1 MKGVRELKRRTR
13 GVQNIRKITKALE
26 LVAGTK
32 LRRLQERAATTRP
45 FAGRLESI
53 MQRVAAMADP
63 EASPLLAVR
72 PAVKDVAVIVIAAD
86 KGLCG
91 AYNSNVFRT
100 AVPLLRKLADSG
112 KKCHLYLIGRRIA
125 VYHARIKDPRLV
137 VDFVYPDVVEKITF
151 RRVKSMMAVLVKGYL
166 ENRFQEVQLVYTR
179 MTGAASFQPVVQQLI
194 PFQHAETT
202 AAKAAKDQL
211 AKETPAKGDLIL
223 EPSPSGIIEA
233 LVPRFLEMQLFAA
246 ILESLASEFTAR
258 RIAMKNATDN
268 ADEVISTLIKEYN
281 KARQAGITGEL
292 LEITSGADAA
302 RGD

>member
-1 MKGVRELKRRTR
+1 MKGVRELKRRAR

-32 LRRLQERAATTRP
+32 LRRLQERAAATRP
-45 FAGRLESI
+45 FAARLEGI
-53 MQRVAAMADP
+53 MQRVASLADP

-112 KKCHLYLIGRRIA
+112 KKCHLFLIGRRIA
-125 VYHARIKDPRLV
+125 IYQARIKDPRLV
-137 VDFVYPDVVEKITF
+137 VDFVYPDIVEKMTY
-151 RRVKSMMAVLVKGYL
+151 RRVKSMMAALVKGYL
-166 ENRFQEVQLVYTR
+166 EDKFQEVHLVYTQ
-179 MTGAASFQPVVQQLI
+179 MTGGASFKPVVQQLI
-194 PFQHAETT
+194 PFEHA
-202 AAKAAKDQL
+202 AAKEAE
-211 AKETPAKGDLIL
+211 KEPPKGDIIL
-223 EPSPSGIIEA
+223 EPSPAAIIEN

-292 LEITSGADAA
+292 LEITSGAEAA

>member
-32 LRRLQERAATTRP
+32 LRRLQERAASTRP
-45 FAGRLESI
+45 FAARLEAI
-53 MQRVAAMADP
+53 MKRVASYADP
-63 EASPLLAVR
+63 SASPLLSTR
-72 PAVKDVAVIVIAAD
+72 PDVKDVALIVIAAD

-100 AVPLLRKLADSG
+100 AVPLIRKLVESG
-112 KKCHLYLIGRRIA
+112 KRVHLFLMGRRIA
-125 VYHARIKDPRLV
+125 IYAGRIKDPKIS
-137 VDFVYPDVVEKITF
+137 VDFIYPDIVEKITF
-151 RRVKSMMAVLVKGYL
+151 RRVKSMMAALVKGYL
-166 ENRFQEVQLVYTR
+166 EDKFQEVRLVYTALVGSA
-179 MTGAASFQPVVQQLI
+179 TFKPTVQPLI
-194 PFQHAETT
+194 PFQHAAVAGDEP
-202 AAKAAKDQL
+202 
-211 AKETPAKGDLIL
+211 PAGEVLL
-223 EPSPSGIIEA
+223 EPSPTAIVER

-268 ADEVISTLIKEYN
+268 ADEVITTLIKEYN
-281 KARQAGITGEL
+281 KARQSGITGEL
-292 LEITSGADAA
+292 LEITSGAEAL

>member
-1 MKGVRELKRRTR
+1 MKGVRELKRRAR

-45 FAGRLESI
+45 FAARLESI

-63 EASPLLAVR
+63 GSSPLLAVR
-72 PAVKDVAVIVIAAD
+72 PVVKDVAVIVIAAD

-100 AVPLLRKLADSG
+100 AVPLLRRLADSG
-112 KKCHLYLIGRRIA
+112 KKCHLFLIGRRIA
-125 VYHARIKDPRLV
+125 VYQARIRDPRLS
-137 VDFVYPDVVEKITF
+137 VDFVYPDIVEKITY
-151 RRVKSMMAVLVKGYL
+151 RRVTSMMAALVKGYL
-166 ENRFQEVQLVYTR
+166 ADKFQEVHLVYTQ
-179 MTGAASFQPVVQQLI
+179 MTGGASFKPVVQQLI
-194 PFQHAETT
+194 PFQHSAVGGD
-202 AAKAAKDQL
+202 K
-211 AKETPAKGDLIL
+211 KELAKGDLLL
-223 EPSPSGIIEA
+223 EPSPAGIIEN
-233 LVPRFLEMQLFAA
+233 LVPKFLEMQLFAA
-246 ILESLASEFTAR
+246 ILESLTSEFTAR

-268 ADEVISTLIKEYN
+268 ADEVIGTLIKEYN

-292 LEITSGADAA
+292 LEITSGAEVA